1 MIIFDNNST
10 RSLKSNFIKVLIILI
25 LVNIL
30 AYFASAES
38 DLPPFFLNILF
49 SLIFI
54 IVFISSE
61 PILIKIA
68 YIEDEKQ
75 FILSSINLV
84 GKIVDLKIMIND
96 LRCKVENFVGS
107 KGSFNTYLCF
117 YDKEVLID
125 KLYVGSSEIESKYSS
140 LIEKLDE
147 ILIQN
152 QENQNNGYEPK
163 VFITIR

>member
-1 MIIFDNNST
+1 MIIFDISPT
-10 RSLKSNFIKVLIILI
+10 QSLKSKFIKILIILI

-49 SLIFI
+49 SLIAI
-54 IVFISSE
+54 IVFIGSE

-68 YIEDEKQ
+68 YNEDEKQ
-75 FILSSINLV
+75 LILSTINLG
-84 GKIVDLKIMIND
+84 GKIVDSKIMIND

-125 KLYVGSSEIESKYSS
+125 KLYVGSSEIKSKYSS
-140 LIEKLDE
+140 LIQKLDE
-147 ILIQN
+147 ILIQY

-163 VFITIR
+163 VLITIN